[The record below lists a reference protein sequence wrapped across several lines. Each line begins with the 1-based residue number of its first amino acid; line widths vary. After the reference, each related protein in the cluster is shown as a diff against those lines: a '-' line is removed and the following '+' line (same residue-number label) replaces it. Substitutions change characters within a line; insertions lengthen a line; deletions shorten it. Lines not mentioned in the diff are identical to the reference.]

1 MEQSQSN
8 GLAVASIVLGIIAL
22 LSSCCYGGF
31 LGFIG
36 LILGIVAI
44 SKGQK
49 KGMAVAGIITS
60 VIALLITIIALAMGM
75 SLMNEI
81 ANSSGDDVKKV
92 STETVGDD
100 EVSSESASDNEAD
113 NSNEEVS
120 TDNTAE
126 TESEYK
132 VGDIIETKYVRIS
145 YLSAEEYTSTNEFIQ
160 PKEGNVYY
168 RMEFEFENISDSDQ
182 SVSSMIGWEC
192 YADGYSMDQSFIGD
206 DDLSAS
212 LSSGKKAK
220 GALYFEVPSDAQS
233 IVLEY
238 NDNVWTS
245 DKIVFVVK

>member
-100 EVSSESASDNEAD
+100 
-113 NSNEEVS
+113 
-120 TDNTAE
+120 
-126 TESEYK
+126 
-132 VGDIIETKYVRIS
+132 
-145 YLSAEEYTSTNEFIQ
+145 
-160 PKEGNVYY
+160 
-168 RMEFEFENISDSDQ
+168 
-182 SVSSMIGWEC
+182 
-192 YADGYSMDQSFIGD
+192 
-206 DDLSAS
+206 DLSAS

>member
-132 VGDIIETKYVRIS
+132 VGD
-145 YLSAEEYTSTNEFIQ
+145 
-160 PKEGNVYY
+160 
-168 RMEFEFENISDSDQ
+168 
-182 SVSSMIGWEC
+182 
-192 YADGYSMDQSFIGD
+192 